1 MLNTDV
7 ATVAARA
14 EALRAL
20 QSTGSFL
27 VMPNAWDAASARIFA
42 KAGFAAIATTSG
54 GVAQAVG
61 YEDHENAPA
70 DEMLAAAGRIT
81 RSVDIPVTVDF
92 EAGYGLPAGEV
103 AQRLIEAGAAGMNI
117 GATDHHGGSPLVEA
131 ESHAQRL
138 AEIKAAARAGGV
150 NLVLNARVDPFIQR
164 LGTREEQLA
173 EGIRRGRLY
182 LDAGAD
188 SIYPI
193 GVTDEATIAA
203 LVQAL
208 GPINV
213 MMWPGASPSLARLK
227 EIGVRRV
234 TYATGIF
241 RRLYAQLEEVAN
253 GIYSEANGA

>member
-1 MLNTDV
+1 
-7 ATVAARA
+7 
-14 EALRAL
+14 
-20 QSTGSFL
+20 
-27 VMPNAWDAASARIFA
+27 
-42 KAGFAAIATTSG
+42 
-54 GVAQAVG
+54 
-61 YEDHENAPA
+61 
-70 DEMLAAAGRIT
+70 
-81 RSVDIPVTVDF
+81 
-92 EAGYGLPAGEV
+92 
-103 AQRLIEAGAAGMNI
+103 MNI
-117 GATDHHGGSPLVEA
+117 EDTDHHGGSPLVEA